1 LNRREGVRCWRFLGY
16 CCGGVFVA
24 ELTFGRCVC
33 ERASE
38 RSCSEPG
45 IEFSVIGISILC
57 VLETQ

>member
-1 LNRREGVRCWRFLGY
+1 VRCWRFLGY